1 MLQVTLLTASE
12 ILFEG
17 EASYVRL
24 PGEQGIFE
32 IGMMHKPLISRLLPG
47 VIRVDR
53 KPYSIRHGI
62 VKVKNNRVVVMVEA
76 DLTPYEAGRQSS
88 GAEDE

>member
-32 IGMMHKPLISRLLPG
+32 IGLLHKPLVSRLLPG

-53 KPYSIRHGI
+53 KPFSIRHGV
-62 VKVKNNRVVVMVEA
+62 VKVKNNRVVAMVEA
-76 DLTPYEAGRQSS
+76 ELKSYEVGKKSF
-88 GAEDE
+88 GGEG